1 MKALMKRFQISS
13 DYNLI
18 PAPLFLFIDNA
29 HASDN
34 RLRRV
39 FFLSKAVIIY
49 LAMQNKI
56 MFGKEIVYALL
67 MTCLLSIKNLS
78 RPKQYAAF
86 ICIYSV

>member
-1 MKALMKRFQISS
+1 M
-13 DYNLI
+13 DT
-18 PAPLFLFIDNA
+18 A

-34 RLRRV
+34 RLRR

-67 MTCLLSIKNLS
+67 LTCLLSIKNYYPDQNSMHHL
-78 RPKQYAAF
+78 F
-86 ICIYSV
+86 IFTVCEYISV